1 MIWSGHGG
9 SRQAGEMQIDR
20 MLGSRGEMQTDL
32 FLLCTKLS
40 MLRFANSYILD
51 LANFY
56 ISDVEKISD
65 ILNLETVTSQRI
77 WRKSQIF

>member
-9 SRQAGEMQIDR
+9 SRQTGEMQIDR
-20 MLGSRGEMQTDL
+20 NLGSRGEMQTDL

-40 MLRFANSYILD
+40 MLRFANSYI
-51 LANFY
+51 
-56 ISDVEKISD
+56 SDVEKISD
-65 ILNLETVTSQRI
+65 ILDLETVASQRI